1 MEENIGMQNE
11 AAEGES
17 TIRLGELFAALWRNI
32 ILLVIITAVIFG
44 GGLLYAY
51 VIATEE
57 YASTA
62 TFSVVVSD
70 DPEGSTASG
79 EFNLTNSQKMIGT
92 VVGLVQGDI
101 LEIVAEE
108 HPIVGTASQL
118 RERLTVT
125 SSDDSFII
133 SVTAQDPS
141 ALLAQNMANYV
152 VDTLIEYANTSE
164 DNLGLVLRNAITK
177 ISSAKLGT
185 YAAPNRLLYAAV
197 SFLGGLVVGC
207 VVIFIKEFASN
218 KFRARKE
225 VEEQLGERVIG
236 AFVDD
241 KSKKEKPTIT
251 KMRGTHTATELV
263 EPGLRNYEPYNNLLT
278 NIRYSDLEHPYQVV
292 MITSAGESEL
302 KSTTIANLAA
312 CAAHNG
318 KKVLL
323 IDLDLRKAIMH
334 RVFGVSKERGLV
346 DYLAGTCSEREIVK
360 PSKSG
365 VDIITG
371 GKKVPNPV
379 AVIEDS
385 RLPQLIEDL
394 RAKYDYIF
402 VDAPPVL
409 ACADAQAISK
419 FCDGV
424 IFNVAMHDVRKK
436 DACVAVANM
445 RLVGARIIG
454 INTTKCDRK
463 DRSGYYYYHY
473 HGYYADRTPEQK
485 KEAEQQD
492 A

>member
-17 TIRLGELFAALWRNI
+17 VIRLDDIFAALWRNI

-70 DPEGSTASG
+70 DPESG
-79 EFNLTNSQKMIGT
+79 QDPGNFNLTNSQKMIGT
-92 VVGLVQGDI
+92 VVGLIQGDI

-251 KMRGTHTATELV
+251 QMRGAHTATELV

-292 MITSAGESEL
+292 MITSTGESEL

-334 RVFGVSKERGLV
+334 RVFGVAKERGIV

-360 PSKSG
+360 SSKSG

-424 IFNVAMHDVRKK
+424 IFNVAMRDVRKK

-463 DRSGYYYYHY
+463 DRSGYYYR
-473 HGYYADRTPEQK
+473 GYYEDRPSEAK
-485 KEAEQQD
+485 KEAKKE

>member
-70 DPEGSTASG
+70 DPESG
-79 EFNLTNSQKMIGT
+79 QDPGNFNLTNSQKMIGT
-92 VVGLVQGDI
+92 VVGLIQGDI

-108 HPIVGTASQL
+108 HPVVGTASQL

-218 KFRARKE
+218 KFLARKE

-278 NIRYSDLEHPYQVV
+278 NIP
-292 MITSAGESEL
+292 I
-302 KSTTIANLAA
+302 
-312 CAAHNG
+312 
-318 KKVLL
+318 
-323 IDLDLRKAIMH
+323 
-334 RVFGVSKERGLV
+334 
-346 DYLAGTCSEREIVK
+346 
-360 PSKSG
+360 
-365 VDIITG
+365 
-371 GKKVPNPV
+371 
-379 AVIEDS
+379 
-385 RLPQLIEDL
+385 
-394 RAKYDYIF
+394 
-402 VDAPPVL
+402 
-409 ACADAQAISK
+409 
-419 FCDGV
+419 
-424 IFNVAMHDVRKK
+424 
-436 DACVAVANM
+436 
-445 RLVGARIIG
+445 
-454 INTTKCDRK
+454 
-463 DRSGYYYYHY
+463 RSS
-473 HGYYADRTPEQK
+473 
-485 KEAEQQD
+485 
-492 A
+492 